1 MGNPKFISRELM
13 DQGKDPN
20 EKIVY
25 SFRIERQKIRKLQ
38 RGAENNNQP
47 APELLNELIDD
58 LLKNKIL
65 DNTYLREYPQDL
77 YFKLPLDSTNKEYM
91 TTDPE
96 NIKPDYNLMDYIG
109 EYDEDTNK
117 YILDNTAV
125 TYNIKYPPNNC
136 DIWQPNRFTYSMLE
150 DPRKHQGI
158 ETIIIPEAEYMD
170 DVVNFIYSIYDTETD
185 NLELY
190 LIDSLDALNF
200 IKKTNNI
207 KLINRVDSLIADWQK
222 CKTAED
228 LEDLARKYNTGNII
242 KLADT
247 EPAPDVED
255 EEIIL
260 INEGNKNEYRK
271 MTPQELE
278 KFINDILRENKQLFE
293 LVELQDKKYND
304 LRDKTVKKNKE
315 NENKLKEIEKILKDH
330 GF

>member
-38 RGAENNNQP
+38 RGADNNNQ
-47 APELLNELIDD
+47 ATPELLNELIDD
-58 LLKNKIL
+58 LITDKIL
-65 DNTYLREYPQDL
+65 TNDYLREYPQDI
-77 YFKLPLDSTNKEYM
+77 YFKMPIDPDLKEAM
-91 TTDPE
+91 TTNPE
-96 NIKPDYNLMDYIG
+96 NIKPLYDLIHHSPENYG
-109 EYDEDTNK
+109 ETETEIYK
-117 YILDNTAV
+117 
-125 TYNIKYPPNNC
+125 IKYPPNNC

-190 LIDSLDALNF
+190 LINLLDALNF

-228 LEDLARKYNTGNII
+228 LEDLANKYNTGNII

-247 EPAPDVED
+247 EPAPDDED

-260 INEGNKNEYRK
+260 FNEANKNEYRK

-278 KFINDILRENKQLFE
+278 KFINEILRENKQLFE
-293 LVELQDKKYND
+293 LVELQDKKYKD
-304 LRDKTVKKNKE
+304 LMDKTVKINKE
-315 NENKLKEIEKILKDH
+315 NEKQIKEIEKILKDH